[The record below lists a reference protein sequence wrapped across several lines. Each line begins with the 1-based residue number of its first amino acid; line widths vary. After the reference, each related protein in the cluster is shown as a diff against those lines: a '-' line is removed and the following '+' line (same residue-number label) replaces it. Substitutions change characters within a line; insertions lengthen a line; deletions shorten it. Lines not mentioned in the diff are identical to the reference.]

1 MSTILS
7 LQNVVKRFGGLI
19 ATNDVSL
26 EVEEGE
32 SLGLIGPNGA
42 GKTTLFSLI
51 MGEHPVTSGKI
62 ILNNKNITTI
72 PTHERIAAGVAR
84 TYQVPRPFSDMNV
97 GENIRV
103 GLMPDSL
110 TDMIFK
116 PANPARELELALS
129 VGLSAE
135 DLERN
140 PSQLP
145 MGNLRKLEL
154 ARTLATNPQVVL
166 LDEVFAGLTAG
177 EIEQIT
183 ELLNSL
189 RKDGLTYVIVSHD
202 LPSLRPLVDRVVA
215 INHGATIAEGS
226 FDAVLADELVRS
238 AYLGET

>member
-1 MSTILS
+1 VSSILS
-7 LQNVVKRFGGLI
+7 LQNLVKRFGGLV

-26 EVEEGE
+26 DVKQGE
-32 SLGLIGPNGA
+32 SVGLIGPNGA

-51 MGEHPVTSGKI
+51 MGEHPVTAGKVL
-62 ILNNKNITTI
+62 LNRRDITSL
-72 PTHERIAAGVAR
+72 PTHARVIAGIAR

-110 TDMIFK
+110 REMIRT
-116 PANPARELELALS
+116 PPDRNRELELARS
-129 VGLSAE
+129 VGLNDD
-135 DLERN
+135 DLHRH

-183 ELLNSL
+183 ALLNQL
-189 RKDGLTYVIVSHD
+189 RSDGLTFVIVSHD

-215 INHGATIAEGS
+215 INHGSSIAEGS
-226 FDAVLADELVRS
+226 FDEVLANEQVRS
-238 AYLGET
+238 AYLGES

>member
-1 MSTILS
+1 MSPILS
-7 LQNVVKRFGGLI
+7 VQNLVKRFGGLL

-26 EVEEGE
+26 AVKRGE

-51 MGEHPVTSGKI
+51 MGEHPVNAGKV
-62 ILNNKNITTI
+62 ILNNRELTRL
-72 PTHERIAAGVAR
+72 PTHKRIAAGIAR
-84 TYQVPRPFSDMNV
+84 TYQVPRPFGDINV

-110 TDMIFK
+110 IKMICK
-116 PANPARELELALS
+116 PADRARELELALS
-129 VGLSAE
+129 VGLQVD
-135 DLERN
+135 DLHRH

-154 ARTLATNPQVVL
+154 ARTLATDPQVVL
-166 LDEVFAGLTAG
+166 LDEVFAGLTAS

-183 ELLNSL
+183 ELIYQL
-189 RKDGLTYVIVSHD
+189 RKDGLTFVIVSHD

-215 INHGATIAEGS
+215 MHHGSVIAEGE
-226 FDAVLADELVRS
+226 FDEVLANDQVRS
-238 AYLGET
+238 SYLGES

>member
-7 LQNVVKRFGGLI
+7 LRNLVKRFGGLV
-19 ATNDVSL
+19 ATNDISL
-26 EVEEGE
+26 DVECGE
-32 SLGLIGPNGA
+32 SVGLIGPNGA

-51 MGEHPVTSGKI
+51 MGEYPVSAGKI
-62 ILNNKNITTI
+62 IFNGDDITGL
-72 PTHERIAAGVAR
+72 PMYERVCTGIAR
-84 TYQVPRPFSDMNV
+84 TYQVPRPFSEMNV

-103 GLMPDSL
+103 GLMPNSL
-110 TDMIFK
+110 TDMIRK
-116 PANPARELELALS
+116 PANPERELELALS
-129 VGLSAE
+129 VGLDA
-135 DLERN
+135 DDMHRQ

-154 ARTLATNPQVVL
+154 ARTLATKPQVVL

-183 ELLNSL
+183 ELLNRL

-215 INHGATIAEGS
+215 INHGATIATGS
-226 FDAVLADELVRS
+226 FDEVLENDQVRS
-238 AYLGET
+238 AYLGEA